1 MQGIHANKGE
11 VVVESYQGFPFLIQ
25 TGDVL
30 FVAPPEISLPRSLR
44 VAHVTRRS
52 SGAAGAALSNPAASC
67 DAHAATSAPESA
79 IVAFEDITSIS
90 DATKL
95 QGRFLFIE
103 TSHINPCVLAAIPA
117 QLLHKEVVDRTFG
130 SLGTLSEILSS
141 GVQDTWV
148 VRGSYGDVLIPVHD
162 TFVDMDSRMGDVLYV
177 HIPKSL
183 LTLSTG
189 TDAPQR
195 SRGAQK
201 DSHDTL

>member
-30 FVAPPEISLPRSLR
+30 FVAPPEISLPRTLH

-52 SGAAGAALSNPAASC
+52 SFAVPSSPAASC

-103 TSHINPCVLAAIPA
+103 TSRINPCVLAAIPA

-130 SLGTLSEILSS
+130 SLGTLAEILSS
-141 GVQDTWV
+141 GAQDTWV

-183 LTLSTG
+183 LTLSTD
-189 TDAPQR
+189 TDVPQR

>member
-44 VAHVTRRS
+44 VAHVTRRFS
-52 SGAAGAALSNPAASC
+52 SAAPAIHAASC
-67 DAHAATSAPESA
+67 DAHSAISAPASA
-79 IVAFEDITSIS
+79 IVAFEGITSIS

-95 QGRFLFIE
+95 QGRFLFME
-103 TSHINPCVLAAIPA
+103 SSHINPCVLASIPS

-130 SLGTLSEILSS
+130 SLGTLTEILSS
-141 GVQDTWV
+141 SAQDTWV
-148 VRGSYGDVLIPVHD
+148 VRGRYGDVLIPVHD

-195 SRGAQK
+195 THGAQK